1 MVDNEKKTKFIE
13 LRAKGYS
20 YDRISNELN
29 VSKPTLISWSK
40 DFETEIANLKAI
52 ELESLREQFYCT
64 KQKRIEILGKQLQS
78 IADELEKRDFS
89 NIPTDKLMEL
99 LMKILNQIKQ
109 EDEQI
114 IFLEKDCFET
124 MKSKWEG

>member
-109 EDEQI
+109 EGEQT
-114 IFLEKDCFET
+114 IFLEKEYFET